1 MGSLR
6 LLFNEGAMCDKVFCL
21 VLVLRKGSLSSSVRS
36 EFKDFVQINMTA
48 VVIGKL

>member
-6 LLFNEGAMCDKVFCL
+6 LLFNEGAICDKVFCL
-21 VLVLRKGSLSSSVRS
+21 VLVLQKVFLSSSVRS
-36 EFKDFVQINMTA
+36 EFKDFVQINMTT